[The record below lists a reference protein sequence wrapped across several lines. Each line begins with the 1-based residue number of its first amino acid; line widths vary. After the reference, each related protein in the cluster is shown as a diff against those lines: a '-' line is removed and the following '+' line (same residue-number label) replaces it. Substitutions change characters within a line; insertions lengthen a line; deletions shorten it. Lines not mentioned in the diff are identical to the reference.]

1 MKSLKEIRKTLKLC
15 ERANHY
21 VPMVKAIEFEEQ
33 APLALDPYVFGV
45 LLGDGCFQER
55 WVTLSNPELFIQD
68 YVREHLPHGLGLSPT
83 KSSSYEFRV
92 SGGRMTVG
100 NNPVVTALRE
110 DGLVGKKSTEKF
122 IPDRYKFAG
131 VEHRIALLQGLLDTD
146 GYARGCSLEYSS
158 SSLRLAQD
166 VQFLVESLGGKAHMA
181 EKTPHYTHRGEYR
194 QGAPSYRLC
203 ISLPPDVAPFRLPRN
218 HCIVTHNTWT
228 SLTLATAL
236 ADGQG
241 VALIDTEH
249 GSASLYADL
258 FSFDVLQLDTFHPQ
272 KFIDALVEAE
282 QDGYAVLI
290 IDSLS
295 HAWNGKGG
303 LLDLVDNIAVRKYK
317 GNSFNAWKDAGLIQ
331 NALVEAILTAN
342 LHIIVTLRSKMD
354 HVQEKNEQTGKNEV
368 RKLGMAPIQR
378 DGTEYELDIV
388 ADLDVMNT
396 MVIQKSRYPALSGLV
411 VPKPDGRVVKLIKQG
426 LAGVPRPVAQ
436 PVIQVITPAQAERM
450 VETQPEESQGRP
462 QPQPTVKQL
471 RARAATLFAG
481 TSWESVL
488 QKIFHAVVPDDN
500 LTPED
505 LAKISRNFDV
515 VEQRRSQ
522 GKTTEPTTEKRSA

>member
-1 MKSLKEIRKTLKLC
+1 MFTKAVKYQSFLKMSLSGVAGSGKAQPLDAKILTPTGWKLMGDVRVGDAIINSQGDVSHVLGVYPQGEKEIYRVTLSDGSSTECCDDHLWRTQTRL
-15 ERANHY
+15 E
-21 VPMVKAIEFEEQ
+21 PMVKAIEFEEQ

-158 SSLRLAQD
+158 SSPRLAQD

-203 ISLPPDVAPFRLPRN
+203 ISLPPDVAPFRLPRKASQYIPRSKYLPARSIQEVTFVGVTPAQCIAVDAPDQLYVTD

-258 FSFDVLQLDTFHPQ
+258 FSFDVLELDTFHPQ

-282 QDGYAVLI
+282 QAGYAVLI

-303 LLDLVDNIAVRKYK
+303 LLDVVDNIAVRKYK

-331 NALVEAILTAN
+331 NALVEA
-342 LHIIVTLRSKMD
+342 R
-354 HVQEKNEQTGKNEV
+354 
-368 RKLGMAPIQR
+368 
-378 DGTEYELDIV
+378 
-388 ADLDVMNT
+388 
-396 MVIQKSRYPALSGLV
+396 
-411 VPKPDGRVVKLIKQG
+411 
-426 LAGVPRPVAQ
+426 
-436 PVIQVITPAQAERM
+436 
-450 VETQPEESQGRP
+450 
-462 QPQPTVKQL
+462 
-471 RARAATLFAG
+471 
-481 TSWESVL
+481 
-488 QKIFHAVVPDDN
+488 
-500 LTPED
+500 
-505 LAKISRNFDV
+505 
-515 VEQRRSQ
+515 
-522 GKTTEPTTEKRSA
+522 